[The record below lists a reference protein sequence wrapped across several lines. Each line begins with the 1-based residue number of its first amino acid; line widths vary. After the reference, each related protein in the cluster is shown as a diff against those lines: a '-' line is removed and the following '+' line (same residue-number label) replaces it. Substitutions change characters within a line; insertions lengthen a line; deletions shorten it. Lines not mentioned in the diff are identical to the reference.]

1 MNRDCLTDK
10 MHIPALPQI
19 SQLLHILFSILASHE
34 VSVPLFDPNLSSF
47 QNKTETGHYLT
58 EYLRQKF
65 PTCSVD
71 VISAYVLALSDSVN
85 KTENEYLVVNRDFL
99 IRLKEVTNDNYDLF
113 ADEKEMR
120 KKQEA
125 AADLE
130 RRKQIPGLVSA
141 NELPTEFDEL
151 WGVCLRSEGM

>member
-1 MNRDCLTDK
+1 M
-10 MHIPALPQI
+10 
-19 SQLLHILFSILASHE
+19 
-34 VSVPLFDPNLSSF
+34 
-47 QNKTETGHYLT
+47 
-58 EYLRQKF
+58 
-65 PTCSVD
+65 
-71 VISAYVLALSDSVN
+71 N

-151 WGVCLRSEGM
+151 WGVCLRREGM